1 MGLMAG
7 HFQERRPASERV
19 RRILVIDDED
29 IVLDS
34 CVKILGRG
42 EYEVATAS
50 NGQEGIRLAEEFEPD
65 LVFVDL
71 KMPGIS
77 GFEVLEQI
85 RARDAAIVA
94 VVITG
99 YATVSSAVE
108 AMKKG
113 AYDFLPKPFTPDE
126 LRLITERGLEKRA
139 LVLET
144 IALRR
149 EREILRENFAAI
161 VSHELKSPLGAVQQ
175 NLFVLTHELS
185 ASISDD
191 QKRRLERMR
200 SRINDLV
207 KLIHTWLRGISVDIE
222 SIKESFVPLDI
233 ASPIAKAIESV
244 DPHATRKDIDIVTS
258 MQESIGPVSGDEGT
272 LAEALVNILG
282 NAIKYSHAG
291 STVHL
296 STEERDGRVVIQI
309 SDSGVGISDEDLPAV
324 FDGFYRAKSGRATA
338 EGVGLG
344 LAISR
349 RIVEAHE
356 GTISVRSELGKGST
370 FVLTLPVLGS
380 VRPDQLGTKSLE
392 NSAKGGGG

>member
-1 MGLMAG
+1 MAG
-7 HFQERRPASERV
+7 QAPEAHLARESV
-19 RRILVIDDED
+19 RRILVIDDEE
-29 IVLDS
+29 IVLSS
-34 CVKILGRG
+34 CVKILRG
-42 EYEVATAS
+42 GDYEVATAS
-50 NGQEGIRLAEEFEPD
+50 SGQEGIRLVEELEPD

-71 KMPGIS
+71 KMPEIS
-77 GFEVLEQI
+77 GLEVLEQI
-85 RARDAAIVA
+85 RTRDPTIVA

-126 LRLITERGLEKRA
+126 LRLITERGLEKRS

-144 IALRR
+144 IALKR

-191 QKRRLERMR
+191 QKRRLERMK
-200 SRINDLV
+200 SRIDDLV

-222 SIKESFVPLDI
+222 NIKESFATVDI

-244 DPHATRKDIDIVTS
+244 DPHAIRKDIEITTS
-258 MQESIGPVSGDEGT
+258 MQGSIGPVSGDEGT
-272 LAEALVNILG
+272 LTEALVNILG

-291 STVHL
+291 STVQL
-296 STEERDGRVVIQI
+296 SAEERNDRVVIQI
-309 SDSGVGISDEDLPAV
+309 SDSGVGISEDDLPAV

-370 FVLTLPVLGS
+370 FVVTLPVL
-380 VRPDQLGTKSLE
+380 E
-392 NSAKGGGG
+392 